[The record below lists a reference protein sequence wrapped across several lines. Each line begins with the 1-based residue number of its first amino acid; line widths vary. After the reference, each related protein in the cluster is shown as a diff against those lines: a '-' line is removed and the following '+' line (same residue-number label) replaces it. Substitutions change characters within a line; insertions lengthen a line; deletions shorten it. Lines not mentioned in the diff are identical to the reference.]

1 MTRLPALSFSVRE
14 TGKACS
20 NTDWPS
26 VICFPSVTKGY
37 PEFSI
42 RKGLATPARVVVFT
56 IDVSQLMRAG
66 ERVIH

>member
-1 MTRLPALSFSVRE
+1 MTRLPSLSFSVRE

-26 VICFPSVTKGY
+26 VICFPRVTKGH

-42 RKGLATPARVVVFT
+42 KKGLAKPARVVVFT
-56 IDVSQLMRAG
+56 IDVSQLMQAG

>member
-1 MTRLPALSFSVRE
+1 MTRLPSLSFSVRE

-26 VICFPSVTKGY
+26 VICFPRVTKGH

-42 RKGLATPARVVVFT
+42 KKGLAKPARVVVFT

>member
-1 MTRLPALSFSVRE
+1 MTRLPSLSFSVRE

-26 VICFPSVTKGY
+26 VICFPRVTKGH

-42 RKGLATPARVVVFT
+42 KKGLTKPARVVVFT

>member
-1 MTRLPALSFSVRE
+1 MTRLPSLSFSVRE
-14 TGKACS
+14 TGKVCS

-42 RKGLATPARVVVFT
+42 KKGLAKPVRVVVFT

>member
-1 MTRLPALSFSVRE
+1 MTRLPSLSFSVRE

-26 VICFPSVTKGY
+26 VICFPRVTKGH

-42 RKGLATPARVVVFT
+42 KKGLAKPARVVVFT
-56 IDVSQLMRAG
+56 IDVSQLMRVG

>member
-42 RKGLATPARVVVFT
+42 RKGLAKPARVA
-56 IDVSQLMRAG
+56 VS
-66 ERVIH
+66 